1 MPIFSLAVYQHQ
13 VFLLSLLMN
22 SQILDKIQNIILFDI
37 YQMMQQAELH
47 KNTSIAIIIYFI
59 QNLQLYNSVVGAVM
73 VMVVDHLNHATTG
86 LPCWSI
92 IK

>member
-1 MPIFSLAVYQHQ
+1 M
-13 VFLLSLLMN
+13 
-22 SQILDKIQNIILFDI
+22 ILFDI

-59 QNLQLYNSVVGAVM
+59 QNLQLSNSVVGAVM
-73 VMVVDHLNHATTG
+73 VTLVVDHLNHATATTA